1 MAKARNDC
9 IDVAKGLGIIL
20 VVIGHV
26 MSPVMSGNSIL
37 EWLYSVI
44 YTFHMPLFF
53 FVSGYVAKKL
63 VTKPVAKTELIKQR
77 LLRLMVPYCVWAVI
91 YLPMKIILAE
101 HVRFSDEYKWYSFFL
116 GNNPD
121 GQLWFLYVL
130 FVISIF
136 MIFFVTSKNISALT
150 ILFMIGSI
158 LAPLIP
164 FSIGFTSITLTFSLH
179 QVGFFFLGTLTAVKV
194 DYNKVTTNIT
204 AFIISAVV
212 LVSYSV
218 VLWIR
223 KEEVWFLQAMV
234 ALCAI
239 YVCLFIS
246 ALIAKTKVKAPFIY
260 LGKKS
265 MEIYLLHGP
274 LLVIGRILLP
284 VIIHNTYL
292 YLLVLSLISI
302 VISLVISFVINKIK
316 IARLLLFGSK

>member
-1 MAKARNDC
+1 MSKVRNNS

-26 MSPVMSGNSIL
+26 MSPVMSGHSVI

-63 VTKPVAKTELIKQR
+63 ITKPIAKIELLKQR
-77 LLRLMVPYCVWAVI
+77 LIRLMVPYCVWAAI
-91 YLPMKIILAE
+91 YLPMKIVMAE

-130 FVISIF
+130 FVISVF
-136 MIFFVTSKNISALT
+136 MILFVTKKNITAFT
-150 ILFMIGSI
+150 ILFMIGSF

-164 FSIGFTSITLTFSLH
+164 YSIGFTSITLTFSLY
-179 QVGFFFLGTLTAVKV
+179 QIGFFFLGTLTAVKL
-194 DYNKVTTNIT
+194 DYNKVTTNTT
-204 AFIISAVV
+204 AFIVSTVV
-212 LVSYSV
+212 LIAYSA
-218 VLWIR
+218 VLWIQ
-223 KEEVWFLQAMV
+223 KDDVWFLQATV
-234 ALCAI
+234 AFCAVYI
-239 YVCLFIS
+239 CLYLS
-246 ALIAKTKVKAPFIY
+246 SLIAKTKAKAPFIS

-274 LLVIGRILLP
+274 LLVAGRIVLP
-284 VIIHNTYL
+284 KILHNTYVYIL
-292 YLLVLSLISI
+292 ILSIVSIAISLI
-302 VISLVISFVINKIK
+302 ISLVINKVK

>member
-1 MAKARNDC
+1 MAKARNDS

-63 VTKPVAKTELIKQR
+63 VTKPVAKTELLKQR

-91 YLPMKIILAE
+91 YLPMKIIMAE

-164 FSIGFTSITLTFSLH
+164 FSIGFTSITLTFSLY
-179 QVGFFFLGTLTAVKV
+179 QVGFFFLGTLTAVKF

-223 KEEVWFLQAMV
+223 KEEVWFLQAIV

-239 YVCLFIS
+239 YVCLFVS

-284 VIIHNTYL
+284 VIIHNTYV

-302 VISLVISFVINKIK
+302 VISLAISFVINKIK

>member
-1 MAKARNDC
+1 MAKARNDS

-63 VTKPVAKTELIKQR
+63 VTKPVAKTELLKQR

-91 YLPMKIILAE
+91 YLPMKIIMAE

-136 MIFFVTSKNISALT
+136 MIFFVTSKNISAFT

-164 FSIGFTSITLTFSLH
+164 FSIGFTSITLTFSLY
-179 QVGFFFLGTLTAVKV
+179 QVGFFFLGTLTAVKF

-218 VLWIR
+218 VLWLR

-239 YVCLFIS
+239 YVCLFVS
-246 ALIAKTKVKAPFIY
+246 ALIAKTKAKAPFIY

-265 MEIYLLHGP
+265 MEIYLIHGP

-284 VIIHNTYL
+284 VIIHNTYV

-302 VISLVISFVINKIK
+302 VISLAISFVINKIK

>member
-1 MAKARNDC
+1 MAKARNDS
-9 IDVAKGLGIIL
+9 IDVSKGIGIIL

-26 MSPVMSGNSIL
+26 LSPVMSGNSIL

-63 VTKPVAKTELIKQR
+63 VTKPVAKIELIKQR

-91 YLPMKIILAE
+91 YLPMKIIMAE

-150 ILFMIGSI
+150 ILFMVGSI

-164 FSIGFTSITLTFSLH
+164 FSIGFTSITLTFSLY
-179 QVGFFFLGTLTAVKV
+179 QVGFFFLGTLTAVKF

-223 KEEVWFLQAMV
+223 KEEVWFLQAIV

-239 YVCLFIS
+239 YVCLFVS

-284 VIIHNTYL
+284 VIIHNTYV

-302 VISLVISFVINKIK
+302 VISLAISFVINKIK

>member
-1 MAKARNDC
+1 MAKARNDS
-9 IDVAKGLGIIL
+9 IDVSKGIGIIL

-26 MSPVMSGNSIL
+26 LSPVMSGNSIL

-63 VTKPVAKTELIKQR
+63 VTKPVAKIELIKQR

-91 YLPMKIILAE
+91 YLPMKIIMAE

-150 ILFMIGSI
+150 ILFIIGSI

-164 FSIGFTSITLTFSLH
+164 FSIGFTSITLTFSLY
-179 QVGFFFLGTLTAVKV
+179 QVGFFFLGTLTAVKF

-223 KEEVWFLQAMV
+223 KEEVWFLQAIV

-239 YVCLFIS
+239 YVCLFVS

-284 VIIHNTYL
+284 VIIHNTYV

-302 VISLVISFVINKIK
+302 VISLAISFVINKIK